1 MEKIKVNQDSV
12 SERILESFD
21 NCLAMFPDSPKFLGN
36 DITYPKQRKRFFA
49 RKNPDLTEL
58 RNEVK
63 KFSQR
68 EGITNA
74 RDMINKKLKRFPHLA
89 DLQAIKAIQQFN
101 DSSQSGLSGN
111 KLEVLH
117 DPLIRITKALYNE
130 GVSIFNSNWF
140 ITIYIKYLEIIREQ
154 ISREFKIGKNSAH
167 PEVRRASEKLYLK
180 LLKLPRLL
188 QIKNN
193 AAGLTALNAKLKD
206 TSILTATISSLDLKR
221 ACQAIVEN
229 DPGKII
235 SDGKTAN
242 SIVFVMLTLNSLYA
256 RIPILKELAKKNL
269 NNIPDLNRDLILQ
282 KQMIINIS
290 DINDFLMALAV
301 GNKESAKV
309 IANKTYDQSLR
320 TIDDYL
326 ENAFLK
332 KPHEVDPFLKAVWI
346 VKESRNIFDEH
357 VNRNRLKKA
366 HQLLRIVMKERC
378 QHKASVETAINYR
391 NELITK
397 MSAYE

>member
-193 AAGLTALNAKLKD
+193 AAGLTALNAQLND

>member
-366 HQLLRIVMKERC
+366 HQVLRIVMKERC

>member
-154 ISREFKIGKNSAH
+154 ISREFKLGKNSAH

>member
-1 MEKIKVNQDSV
+1 
-12 SERILESFD
+12 
-21 NCLAMFPDSPKFLGN
+21 
-36 DITYPKQRKRFFA
+36 
-49 RKNPDLTEL
+49 
-58 RNEVK
+58 
-63 KFSQR
+63 
-68 EGITNA
+68 
-74 RDMINKKLKRFPHLA
+74 MINKKLKRFPHLA